1 MQPPAL
7 VCTST
12 SLQVRGQWQGGPSK
26 RLEGQGALQ
35 TLELMAGR
43 AHLMACCSGKKE
55 AWLLGAGAPQVAS
68 TRMHSGWS
76 MLVVSLAA

>member
-1 MQPPAL
+1 M
-7 VCTST
+7 
-12 SLQVRGQWQGGPSK
+12 
-26 RLEGQGALQ
+26 Q